1 MRGARSQSIK
11 LHHKSG
17 KAMKTPP
24 ARILFMA
31 IAATLAGARG
41 AYPQDAFEQFLARSI
56 EARASGALA
65 VLGLSAVPSE
75 TASTL
80 ALDTGREGQRGIDF
94 RAGQLGGG
102 FTWSETV
109 PLYLEGYIGW
119 NRYDPVFVFSQGG
132 EQRRTEAKWNSF
144 ALSGGIGWDFKLSEH
159 FVLRPM
165 ALVAVGEVVSDAT
178 LGAFFIGRKLGVE
191 TDFLVDGGLTA
202 GGLGGA
208 LTLAYNERW
217 QNDWEVDVTLRHTEL
232 HLEPIGG
239 DKDVVGIAEAQTTAL
254 WSRLRVPTGYRAF
267 DRPVRMVGEFSLGHY
282 GGDQEQI
289 FNTPWIA
296 QVGFGGEIDVSET
309 RIPWATTARAVLRY
323 TRGDNLEG
331 ISLGLAVSF

>member
-1 MRGARSQSIK
+1 MSLASRFICALVAICAIGSPARS
-11 LHHKSG
+11 
-17 KAMKTPP
+17 AD
-24 ARILFMA
+24 
-31 IAATLAGARG
+31 
-41 AYPQDAFEQFLARSI
+41 DAFEQFLDRSI
-56 EARASGALA
+56 EQRAAGALA

-80 ALDTGREGQRGIDF
+80 ALETGRGSGDGVDF

-102 FTWSETV
+102 LTWSETL

-119 NRYDPVFVFSQGG
+119 NRYDPVFVFSQGA

-144 ALSGGIGWDFKLSEH
+144 ALSGGVGWDFKLSENV
-159 FVLRPM
+159 VLRPM
-165 ALVAVGEVVSDAT
+165 ALIAVGEVVSDAA
-178 LGAFFIGRKLGVE
+178 LGAFFIGRKLGAQ
-191 TDFLVDGGLTA
+191 TDFLIDGGLTA

-217 QNDWEVDVTLRHTEL
+217 ANDWEVDLTLRHSNL

-239 DKDVVGIAEAQTTAL
+239 DKDVVGSATAQTTAL

-267 DRPVRMVGEFSLGHY
+267 DRPVRIVNEFSIGHY
-282 GGDQEQI
+282 GGDQEEL

-296 QVGFGGEIDVSET
+296 QVGFGGEIDVSKT
-309 RIPWATTARAVLRY
+309 KIPWATTARAVVRY
-323 TRGDNLEG
+323 TWGEDLQG
-331 ISLGLAVSF
+331 IALGLAVSF